1 MIRRYAQ
8 RVPAYAQMRGRRM
21 AFLSR
26 RLLAAIL
33 TGLVSNAWSACGVG
47 TSGVAFGSYD
57 PFANADAYGA
67 GNIAVLCETGI
78 AYSIAL
84 SPGSGTFA
92 ARDLTNG
99 AEVLRYNLYTDAS
112 LHVVWGDGAGATATV
127 GGSGSGSS
135 ANIPVYARIPARQ
148 NARVGAYS
156 DNIVVT
162 VTF

>member
-1 MIRRYAQ
+1 MIRLSAQ
-8 RVPAYAQMRGRRM
+8 RVPAYAQMRARRM
-21 AFLSR
+21 AFVSR

-33 TGLVSNAWSACGVG
+33 TGLVSNAWSACGAS

-67 GNIAVLCETGI
+67 GNIAVLCDAGI

-92 ARDLTNG
+92 ARGLTNG
-99 AEVLRYNLYTDAS
+99 VEVLHYNLYTDAS
-112 LHVVWGDGAGATATV
+112 LHAVWGDGGGATATV

-135 ANIPVYARIPARQ
+135 ANIPVYGRIPARQ

>member
-1 MIRRYAQ
+1 MIRLSAQ
-8 RVPAYAQMRGRRM
+8 RVPAYAQMRARRI
-21 AFLSR
+21 AFVSR

-33 TGLVSNAWSACGVG
+33 MGLVSNAWSACGVN
-47 TSGVAFGSYD
+47 TSGVAFGNYD
-57 PFANADAYGA
+57 PFANGDAYGT
-67 GNIAVLCETGI
+67 GNIAVLCDSGI

-92 ARDLTNG
+92 ARELTSG
-99 AEVLRYNLYTDAS
+99 AEVLNYNLYTDAS

-127 GGSGSGSS
+127 GGAGSGSA
-135 ANIPVYARIPARQ
+135 ANIAVYGRIPARQ

>member
-1 MIRRYAQ
+1 MIRLPAQ
-8 RVPAYAQMRGRRM
+8 RVPAYAHVRARRM
-21 AFLSR
+21 AFVSR
-26 RLLAAIL
+26 PLLAAIL
-33 TGLVSNAWSACGVG
+33 AGLVSNAWSACGVS

-67 GNIAVLCETGI
+67 GNIAVLCDAGI

-84 SPGSGTFA
+84 SPGSGTFS

-99 AEVLRYNLYTDAS
+99 IEVLHYNLYTDAS
-112 LHVVWGDGAGATATV
+112 LHAVWGDGAGATAKV

-135 ANIPVYARIPARQ
+135 ANIPVYGRIPARQ

>member
-1 MIRRYAQ
+1 MIRLPAQ

-21 AFLSR
+21 AFVSR
-26 RLLAAIL
+26 PLLAAIL
-33 TGLVSNAWSACGVG
+33 TGLVSNAWSACGVS

-67 GNIAVLCETGI
+67 GNIAVLCDAGI

-84 SPGSGTFA
+84 SPGSGTFS
-92 ARDLTNG
+92 ARGLTNG
-99 AEVLRYNLYTDAS
+99 VEVLHYNLYTDAS
-112 LHVVWGDGAGATATV
+112 LHAVWGDGAGATATV

-135 ANIPVYARIPARQ
+135 ANIPVYGRIPARQ

>member
-1 MIRRYAQ
+1 MIRLSAQ
-8 RVPAYAQMRGRRM
+8 RVPAYAQMRASRM
-21 AFLSR
+21 AFVSR

-33 TGLVSNAWSACGVG
+33 TGLVSNAWSACGVS

-67 GNIAVLCETGI
+67 GNIAVLCDAGI

-84 SPGSGTFA
+84 SPGSGTFS
-92 ARDLTNG
+92 ARGLTNG
-99 AEVLRYNLYTDAS
+99 VEVLHYNLYTDAS
-112 LHVVWGDGAGATATV
+112 LHAVWGDGAGATATV

-135 ANIPVYARIPARQ
+135 ANIPVYGRIPARQ

>member
-1 MIRRYAQ
+1 MIRPTAQ
-8 RVPAYAQMRGRRM
+8 RLPANVQMRARRM
-21 AFLSR
+21 AFVSR

-33 TGLVSNAWSACGVG
+33 TGLVSNAWSACGVS
-47 TSGVAFGSYD
+47 TSGVSFGSYD

-67 GNIAVLCETGI
+67 GNIAVLCDAGL

-84 SPGSGTFA
+84 SPGGGTFA

-112 LHVVWGDGAGATATV
+112 LHVVWGDGAGATGTV
-127 GGSGSGSS
+127 GGSGSGNSV
-135 ANIPVYARIPARQ
+135 NIAVYGRIPARQ
-148 NARVGAYS
+148 NARVGAYA

>member
-1 MIRRYAQ
+1 VIHLPGRRIPVCAQ
-8 RVPAYAQMRGRRM
+8 RRARHM
-21 AFLSR
+21 AFVSR
-26 RLLAAIL
+26 RVLAAVL
-33 TGLVSNAWSACGVG
+33 AGLISNAWPACGVS

-67 GNIAVLCETGI
+67 GNIGVLCDSGI

-99 AEVLRYNLYTDAS
+99 VEVLHYNLYTDAS

-127 GGSGSGSS
+127 GGTGSGSA
-135 ANIPVYARIPARQ
+135 ANIAVYGRIPARQ

-156 DNIVVT
+156 DSIVVT